1 MIFFLLR
8 LLLCTIGTSFLLIFL
23 SSFVFLIKLIYFS
36 DTQLIPHLFYNYEK
50 CGEDFAL
57 TNKDLCEKIATS
69 YWIIVILIASLV
81 ISFITLFPVF
91 IMKKNNEKHSSKSKK
106 KID

>member
-8 LLLCTIGTSFLLIFL
+8 LFLCAVGVIFFTL
-23 SSFVFLIKLIYFS
+23 FLISLVYLIKIIYFS
-36 DTQLIPHLFYNYEK
+36 DTQLIPHLFNNYEK
-50 CGEDFAL
+50 CNEDFVI
-57 TNKDLCEKIATS
+57 TNKDLCEKIATT

-91 IMKKNNEKHSSKSKK
+91 IMRKKNDKHSSKSKK
-106 KID
+106 K

>member
-8 LLLCTIGTSFLLIFL
+8 LFLCLIGVIFL
-23 SSFVFLIKLIYFS
+23 TLFLFSFVYLIKIIYFS
-36 DTQLIPHLFYNYEK
+36 DTQLIPHLFNNYEK
-50 CGEDFAL
+50 CNEDFVI
-57 TNKDLCEKIATS
+57 TNKDLCEKIATT

-91 IMKKNNEKHSSKSKK
+91 IMRKKNDKHSSKSKK
-106 KID
+106 K

>member
-8 LLLCTIGTSFLLIFL
+8 LFLCTIGIIFFTL
-23 SSFVFLIKLIYFS
+23 FLISLVYLIKIIYFS
-36 DTQLIPHLFYNYEK
+36 DTQLIPHLFNNYEK
-50 CGEDFAL
+50 CNEDFVI
-57 TNKDLCEKIATS
+57 TNKDLCEKIATT

-91 IMKKNNEKHSSKSKK
+91 IMRKKNDKCSSKSKK
-106 KID
+106 N

>member
-8 LLLCTIGTSFLLIFL
+8 LFLLMIGIIFL
-23 SSFVFLIKLIYFS
+23 TLFLVSFVYLIKIIYFS

-57 TNKDLCEKIATS
+57 TNKDLCEKIATT
-69 YWIIVILIASLV
+69 YWMIVILIASLV

-91 IMKKNNEKHSSKSKK
+91 IMRKKNDKHSSKSKK
-106 KID
+106 K

>member
-8 LLLCTIGTSFLLIFL
+8 LFLCLIGVLFFTLFLV
-23 SSFVFLIKLIYFS
+23 SFVYLIKIIYFS
-36 DTQLIPHLFYNYEK
+36 DTQLIPHLFNNYEK
-50 CGEDFAL
+50 CNEDFVI

-69 YWIIVILIASLV
+69 YWMIVILIASLV

-91 IMKKNNEKHSSKSKK
+91 LMRKKNDKHSTKSKK
-106 KID
+106 K

>member
-8 LLLCTIGTSFLLIFL
+8 LFLCAVGVIFFTLFLI
-23 SSFVFLIKLIYFS
+23 SFVYLIKIIYFS
-36 DTQLIPHLFYNYEK
+36 DTQLIPHLFNNYEK
-50 CGEDFAL
+50 CNEDFVI
-57 TNKDLCEKIATS
+57 TNKDLCEKIATT

-91 IMKKNNEKHSSKSKK
+91 IMRKKNDKHSSKSKK
-106 KID
+106 K